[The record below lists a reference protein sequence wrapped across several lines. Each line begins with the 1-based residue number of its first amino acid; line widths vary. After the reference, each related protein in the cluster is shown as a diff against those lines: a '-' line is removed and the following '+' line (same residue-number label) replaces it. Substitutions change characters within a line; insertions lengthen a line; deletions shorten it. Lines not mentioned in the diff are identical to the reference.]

1 VYSPQP
7 VFTEMAVRPI
17 MTVDEVAEY
26 LHCHSSTIY
35 RLLKK
40 GEIPGAFRV
49 GGDWRVNSDKF
60 HEWIER
66 TTNIP
71 K

>member
-1 VYSPQP
+1 
-7 VFTEMAVRPI
+7 M